1 MKEMIVDILGKYE
14 PVLNPDG
21 SNLGGLASLDYEWIT
36 GAFLFVCVSVIVL
49 KCISSV
55 IISLLQGR

>member
-1 MKEMIVDILGKYE
+1 MKELIIEILGEYQ

-21 SNLGGLASLDYEWIT
+21 SNLGGLASLDYEWLM
-36 GAFLFVCVSVIVL
+36 GAFLFAGISLIVL